1 MPNPG
6 DKVTVGNA
14 LLDSWPIGICYTQ
27 YPETPDPT
35 TLLGGTW
42 SNISANYAGLF
53 FRAEGGNASA
63 FNPIGVTIQAQ
74 DLQPHSHS
82 GGAVWPGSGPEQ
94 NQAGAPEDR
103 TTFNIQT
110 GITGNVET
118 RPVNTTIRVWQ
129 RTA

>member
-1 MPNPG
+1 MNSG
-6 DKVTVGNA
+6 DLITVA
-14 LLDSWPIGICYTQ
+14 AAALDSWPVGACYTQ
-27 YPETPDPT
+27 YPNTPAPAIIF
-35 TLLGGTW
+35 GGIW
-42 SNISANYAGLF
+42 ANISVNYAGLF
-53 FRAEGGNASA
+53 FRAEGGNAAA
-63 FNPIGVTIQAQ
+63 FNTTGVTIQAQ

-94 NQAGAPEDR
+94 NQSGGVEDR

-118 RPVNTTIRVWQ
+118 RPINTAIRIWQ